1 MHRYRQPIAV
11 RCDDRLD
18 GQMPAEFRWRGRR
31 YLVREVLGQWV
42 EALPWWSHRR
52 GASRITVWRVEA
64 VTRTGNSGVYDL
76 CAVAE
81 HDWRLLR
88 VLD

>member
-11 RCDDRLD
+11 RLSD
-18 GQMPAEFRWRGRR
+18 QAPAEFRWRGRR
-31 YLVREVLGQWV
+31 YLICEVLGHWV

-52 GASRITVWRVEA
+52 GTGRITVWRVEA
-64 VTRTGNSGVYDL
+64 QSRTGVPGVYDL
-76 CAVAE
+76 CALSE
-81 HDWRLLR
+81 QDWRLLR